1 MDRENGKGILFG
13 VLGVVTLI
21 IAILGASLAYFTAT
35 SGKRDAISVKSAVV
49 TITYTQGQ
57 SIIAGDLIPVEA
69 AIAEKAYKKTG
80 ADQCKDDDGRAVC
93 AVFAFSAYNDG
104 DSNEDIIGQIISTTD
119 TSCTPEEGQESCS
132 VQEFDNLQYAVYQV
146 TGTSRTK
153 VSAENTTF
161 AKSGSATTLFNNSE
175 ADNKVRINSKETNTY
190 EILIWLNELA
200 EDVYDDP
207 DNAGNQDYEQG
218 LSYTGAVYVSV
229 SGATDKITGK
239 VTG

>member
-13 VLGVVTLI
+13 VLGIVTLI

-35 SGKRDAISVKSAVV
+35 SGKQDAISVQSAVV

-57 SIIAGDLIPVEA
+57 SIIAGNLIPVEA

-80 ADQCKDDDGRAVC
+80 ADQCKDDNDRAVC

-104 DSNEDIIGQIISTTD
+104 DINEEIIGQVISTTD
-119 TSCTPEEGQESCS
+119 TTCTPAEGQETCT

-146 TGTSRTK
+146 TDSTRTK
-153 VSAENTTF
+153 VSSENTTF
-161 AKSGSATTLFNNSE
+161 AKSGNSTTLFNKADS
-175 ADNKVRINSKETNTY
+175 DNKVTINSKETNNY

-200 EDVYDDP
+200 EDVNNDP
-207 DNAGNQDYEQG
+207 DNLGNQDYEQG